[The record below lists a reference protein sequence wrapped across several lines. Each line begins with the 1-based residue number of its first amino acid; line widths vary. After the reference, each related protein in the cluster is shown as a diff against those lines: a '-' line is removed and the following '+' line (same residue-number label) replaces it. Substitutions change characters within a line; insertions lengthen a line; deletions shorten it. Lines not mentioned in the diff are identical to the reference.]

1 MKRNFRRVLTLGLTA
16 LLLLALTA
24 CGSSSGD
31 EENAASNEA
40 ASSSGSGI
48 EESLSYLQE
57 QYPDLN
63 IVDGERM

>member
-1 MKRNFRRVLTLGLTA
+1 MKRNFRRVLTLGFIA

-24 CGSSSGD
+24 CGSS
-31 EENAASNEA
+31 
-40 ASSSGSGI
+40 I

>member
-1 MKRNFRRVLTLGLTA
+1 MKRNFRRVLALGLTA
-16 LLLLALTA
+16 LLFLALTA